1 MQCKYIEIGG
11 KTNDKFIRKIIVPI
25 QSKEA
30 TMKQY
35 KFSDTYSTIYRYDN
49 RNQDLANIIAPLYID
64 LDIDDLE
71 NNYSKLKRDMLLLI
85 RRLKTL
91 FHLEDNN
98 LQIFFSG
105 SKGFHI
111 LIPYE
116 IFGIRPCKDLN
127 SKYKSIATELKSYT
141 ITKSIDTKIYDS
153 KRLFREPNTINSKTG
168 LYKVPLTLD
177 DIRNFTYEE
186 LIEYAKTP
194 KNREDIVIDKTYKKK
209 SEEAINN
216 LIEELEERQ
225 RRSIN
230 HRVARQMLENK
241 EMLPCVK
248 YVLQHGANKGGR
260 NNTAMAL
267 ASALYQREPD
277 NEEGIMDIMK
287 IWNENKLDSP
297 LPERELEAT
306 VQSAYRNVQAG
317 KRYGCN
323 AFIDLD
329 ICVKGCPVR
338 K

>member
-1 MQCKYIEIGG
+1 MQCKYVEIGG
-11 KTNDKFIRKIIVPI
+11 KANDKFIRKIIVPI
-25 QSKEA
+25 ESKKA
-30 TMKQY
+30 TINKY
-35 KFSDTYSTIYRYDN
+35 SFTDTYSTIYRYDN
-49 RNQDLANIIAPLYID
+49 RNQDIANIIAPLYID

-71 NNYSKLKRDMLLLI
+71 NNYPKLKRDMLLLA
-85 RRLKTL
+85 RRIKTL
-91 FHLEDNN
+91 FNLEDDN

-116 IFGIRPCKDLN
+116 VFGIRPCKDLN

-168 LYKVPLTLD
+168 LYKVPLTLND
-177 DIRNFTYEE
+177 VKDFNYEE
-186 LIEYAKTP
+186 LIEYAKSP
-194 KNREDIVIDKTYKKK
+194 KVRDDIEINKTYKKK
-209 SEEAINN
+209 SEEAFNS

-230 HRVARQMLENK
+230 HHVARQMLENK

-248 YVLQHGANKGGR
+248 YVLQNGAVKGGR

-277 NEEGIMDIMK
+277 NEEGIMDVMR
-287 IWNENKLDSP
+287 IWNESKLDNP